1 MAKVKY
7 YYAPET
13 LSYKPVEYPRT
24 LRISNF
30 LVFLISSFLF
40 GLFILFGLL
49 TTDFLST
56 PEELLLKRE
65 LRNYEFQF
73 DLVSKR
79 LGEIENVISNIEER
93 DNELYRNYFEA
104 SPVSDEQRK
113 AGFGGVN
120 RYKSLEGY
128 GNSEQIIET
137 TKKLDILSRRIVVQ
151 SKSLDEIR
159 LLAEKKEELLASIP
173 SIQPIRNEDL
183 KRMASGYGWR
193 IDPFT
198 KTRKRHYG
206 MDFSASRG
214 TPIYAPGN
222 GVVKRADSRSSGY
235 GRHIRIDHG
244 FGYVTVYAHLNKYN
258 VKRGQKVKRGD
269 IIGYV
274 GSTGRSV
281 APHLHYE
288 IIKDGKKIN
297 PLNFYIGNLTS
308 DEYNAILIQA
318 SQENLSLDEIFTMK
332 NILNEKKYYS
342 IGEVAEFLNVNTS
355 LIRFWEK
362 EFKQISPKK
371 KKSGVRK
378 FTKPDVEILQFI
390 YSLLKEKKMTID
402 GAKRH
407 LQKSQNK
414 DKVLISIRNKL
425 EEVKSELLFLRDNV

>member
-1 MAKVKY
+1 MLTKEVNFNIKTAMAKVKY
-7 YYAPET
+7 YYDPET

-65 LRNYEFQF
+65 LKNYEFQF

-93 DNELYRNYFEA
+93 DNVLYRNYFEA

-173 SIQPIRNEDL
+173 SIQPIRNDDL

-318 SQENLSLDEIFTMK
+318 SQENLSLD
-332 NILNEKKYYS
+332 
-342 IGEVAEFLNVNTS
+342 
-355 LIRFWEK
+355 
-362 EFKQISPKK
+362 
-371 KKSGVRK
+371 
-378 FTKPDVEILQFI
+378 
-390 YSLLKEKKMTID
+390 
-402 GAKRH
+402 
-407 LQKSQNK
+407 
-414 DKVLISIRNKL
+414 
-425 EEVKSELLFLRDNV
+425 